1 MKDSGVKIN
10 KVVLVSSKATSVPTK
25 ESLLTFSKKGM
36 AKKLS
41 KMEINTSD
49 IIIKVNHMGK
59 EAIFGNLVLNM
70 KARLNQETD
79 QDLEFLFMLMGQYI
93 KDIFKMTSNTEKE
106 FKSIY
111 QKKNSKG
118 SFKMVLKFQENLIIF
133 KIIKLSSLSTD
144 YLIQFFLLYC

>member
-1 MKDSGVKIN
+1 
-10 KVVLVSSKATSVPTK
+10 
-25 ESLLTFSKKGM
+25 
-36 AKKLS
+36 
-41 KMEINTSD
+41 
-49 IIIKVNHMGK
+49 MGK

>member
-1 MKDSGVKIN
+1 
-10 KVVLVSSKATSVPTK
+10 
-25 ESLLTFSKKGM
+25 
-36 AKKLS
+36 
-41 KMEINTSD
+41 
-49 IIIKVNHMGK
+49 
-59 EAIFGNLVLNM
+59 M